1 MRVVTSVEA
10 IPVAVR
16 LVSVVVVAPVV
27 LCDWL
32 VAPTVLSV
40 VLRVGSVV
48 LATVL

>member
-1 MRVVTSVEA
+1 VTSVA
-10 IPVAVR
+10 AMSVVAR